1 MNIVRDC
8 LDKQLVDAQGDKIGR
23 VDGVVL
29 QLRSGKPPVIAFVE
43 VGAVTQA
50 YRLSKHLGKFI
61 ERLERPWL
69 SGRKNRYRI
78 PWRDVV
84 PTGVDVTA
92 AIDVKTFP
100 ALAWERWLRKKIV
113 LKIPGA

>member
-8 LDKQLVDAQGDKIGR
+8 LDKQLVDPRGVKIGR

-29 QLRSGKPPVIAFVE
+29 QLREGKAPVIAFVE
-43 VGAVTQA
+43 VGAVTQS
-50 YRLSKHLGKFI
+50 YRLSKRLGKLI
-61 ERLERPWL
+61 ERLERPWTPA
-69 SGRKNRYRI
+69 GKNRYRI
-78 PWRDVV
+78 AWRDVV

-92 AIDVKTFP
+92 SVDIKKFP

-113 LKIPGA
+113 LRIPGS